1 MTATRSTFTE
11 AEQAYY
17 NTLDEAVTT
26 GRVERV
32 GPASHR
38 DGSPVNPDELDEI
51 LRGRPALGHDRATG
65 AGRSPRRQVR
75 LPADTNAALTS
86 AAIAWLQWIASEPP
100 RRIAALPDFRHN
112 AAASAVTF
120 GRAS

>member
-75 LPADTNAALTS
+75 LPADTNAALDAYAQQHGTT
-86 AAIAWLQWIASEPP
+86 
-100 RRIAALPDFRHN
+100 
-112 AAASAVTF
+112 ASAVIRT
-120 GRAS
+120 AVETYLATQDTPAA